1 MSCSTISTVMPSS
14 VFMSRIQNDM
24 SSVSSTFSPDDGSSS
39 RISFG
44 SEHSARQLDHL
55 ADAVRQS
62 GDQLVAIG
70 LEIEKLDHLLDA
82 AAMKLFARAHT
93 RQEQQFL

>member
-24 SSVSSTFSPDDGSSS
+24 SSVSSTLSPDDGSSS

-44 SEHSARQLDHL
+44 SEHSARASSTTL
-55 ADAVRQS
+55 RTPY
-62 GDQLVAIG
+62 GNP
-70 LEIEKLDHLLDA
+70 EISLS
-82 AAMKLFARAHT
+82 R
-93 RQEQQFL
+93 